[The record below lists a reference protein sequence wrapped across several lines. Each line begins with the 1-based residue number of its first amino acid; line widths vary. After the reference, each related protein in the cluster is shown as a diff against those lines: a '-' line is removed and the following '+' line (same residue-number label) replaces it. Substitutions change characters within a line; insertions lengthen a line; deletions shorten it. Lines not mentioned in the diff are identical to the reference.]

1 MSAEI
6 VGNWITKVSKSS
18 LQNNLEIVESEAE
31 NKEIPKER
39 YIIRKKTASYWW
51 SKISLIMEYQKI
63 IDLLKN
69 NKIDKEIPK
78 ERYPQKKECKLL
90 IIYN

>member
-1 MSAEI
+1 M
-6 VGNWITKVSKSS
+6 GNWITKVSKSS
-18 LQNNLEIVESEAE
+18 LQNNLEIVGSEAE

-51 SKISLIMEYQKI
+51 SKISLIMECQKI

-69 NKIDKEIPK
+69 NKIDKEMPK
-78 ERYPQKKECKLL
+78 ERYAQKKECKLL